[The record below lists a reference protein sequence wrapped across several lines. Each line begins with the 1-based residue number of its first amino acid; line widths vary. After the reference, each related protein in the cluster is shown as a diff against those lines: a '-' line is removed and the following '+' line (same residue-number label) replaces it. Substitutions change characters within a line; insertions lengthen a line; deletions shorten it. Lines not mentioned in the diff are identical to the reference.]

1 MVEKQYY
8 SLRMHLRWS
17 REGLERASLVG
28 RGVVG
33 GRGHVGA
40 WRERAIGEVHT
51 LEGGRRGQEGR
62 GYLGEMHLVGV
73 G

>member
-1 MVEKQYY
+1 
-8 SLRMHLRWS
+8 
-17 REGLERASLVG
+17 LERASLVG